1 MLRVGQEE
9 LVVVGRVSHAASTSW
24 PAVYGREAIW
34 TWAHSHVQLSLSTLL
49 PRLQAQI
56 AQQRSSKVSDRVNT
70 TSPNFDSPPHR
81 SLSS

>member
-34 TWAHSHVQLSLSTLL
+34 TWATLSRATFAL
-49 PRLQAQI
+49 
-56 AQQRSSKVSDRVNT
+56 DT
-70 TSPNFDSPPHR
+70 TSAAPSADSPAALIE
-81 SLSS
+81 SV